1 MTTMKKNAA
10 RVIIENFH
18 DEIKKSA
25 RKTAKP
31 SLAVINFRDELQEGK
46 ERDVIK
52 VPIGLLRYRKENGR
66 ISSDV
71 MDYEKNVRSLDETD
85 DESQA
90 VIMRFLA
97 EKDPEKTAELR
108 ASMLQYGQIDPAI
121 ITCDGF
127 LINGNRRKMVMEKL
141 LKKHPNNEKYKYMK
155 VVILPGPDDEG
166 GPPTLKEIE
175 TIENRYQLQSSGKS
189 EYYGF
194 DRALSIVRK
203 IEVGLTLEEQLR
215 DDPSNAEK
223 NEAELKRAATACKKK
238 YVRPLLCVDRY
249 LEALGREGQYKNISS
264 GGTDREGRWQAFH
277 DYSITYYD
285 TFQKPT
291 RMIEF
296 NIEDDDVG
304 DLEAAAFNII
314 RLRKIPDMPKVH
326 EIMRKLPKYCKDNDG
341 KKELLKLGREIDLKL
356 PSAEQFDE
364 EGNEYGAS
372 DVDDKWVAKN
382 KKTIAFHVNRAAHY
396 SAELTKKETPI
407 ELLRVSYKKLIHEN
421 MKLDEVSVSDYAI
434 ARKLAVDIKNRAK
447 EIEQTMYEFEKN
459 FKRLKKKK

>member
-1 MTTMKKNAA
+1 MTTMKKDAV
-10 RVIIENFH
+10 REIIENFH

-31 SLAVINFRDELQEGK
+31 SLAVINFRDELQAGT
-46 ERDVIK
+46 EREVVK
-52 VPIGLLRYRKENGR
+52 VPVTLLRYRKENGR

-71 MDYEKNVRSLDETD
+71 MDYEKNKRSLDEKD
-85 DESQA
+85 DASQA
-90 VIMRFLA
+90 VIRKFLA
-97 EKDPEKTAELR
+97 DKDPEKTAELR

-141 LKKHPNNEKYKYMK
+141 LDKHPNDERFKYMK

-203 IEVGLTLEEQLR
+203 IEVGLSLEEQLR
-215 DDPSNAEK
+215 DDPNNAEK
-223 NEAELKRAATACKKK
+223 SDAEIKKVIKVYTKK
-238 YVRPLLCVDRY
+238 YVRPLRCVNRY
-249 LEALGREGQYKNISS
+249 LDTLGREGQYKNIST

-285 TFQKPT
+285 TFKKPN
-291 RMIEF
+291 RMIEC
-296 NIEDDDVG
+296 NIEEDDVG

-326 EIMRKLPKYCKDNDG
+326 EIMRKLPKYCRDNDG
-341 KKELLKLGREIDLKL
+341 KKELLKLGRDVDLKL
-356 PSAEQFDE
+356 PHDEQFDE
-364 EGNEYGAS
+364 EGNELNPPEI
-372 DVDDKWVAKN
+372 DDKWVANNKN
-382 KKTIAFHVNRAAHY
+382 KIAYHVNKAAHY

-407 ELLRVSYKKLIHEN
+407 ELMRAALKKLMHEN
-421 MKLDEVSVSDYAI
+421 MKLDEINVADYSI
-434 ARKLAVDIKNRAK
+434 ARNLAVDIKNRAK
-447 EIEQTMYEFEKN
+447 EIEQTMYDFKKN
-459 FKRLKKKK
+459 FKKLRKKK